1 MFQSN
6 ITTLI
11 FYNTIF
17 FGMLYIK
24 PIVSF
29 CKSLGGKCAKWNQ
42 LTKIVSL
49 KHKNKIAICWYS
61 LLLLYEAA
69 YIGFI
74 QYINKSVQKLK
85 HGTYL
90 VTYTIEGKVY
100 KMFVIPTRGPSPVM
114 NITDENSNDV
124 TKMVL
129 PYMGPN
135 YNWHGIS
142 ITPKNLEYEQLSF
155 QLSNGSNYTYNSTD
169 SMA

>member
-1 MFQSN
+1 MLVQP
-6 ITTLI
+6 ITTLRSCI
-11 FYNTIF
+11 HRLHTIYQQKRTETKAWDLPRD
-17 FGMLYIK
+17 LYDRRK
-24 PIVSF
+24 
-29 CKSLGGKCAKWNQ
+29 
-42 LTKIVSL
+42 
-49 KHKNKIAICWYS
+49 
-61 LLLLYEAA
+61 
-69 YIGFI
+69 GF
-74 QYINKSVQKLK
+74 
-85 HGTYL
+85 
-90 VTYTIEGKVY
+90 